1 MGNDF
6 ESKLDEI
13 TQHFTTELRKVKS
26 ELKSA
31 KETSHLN
38 TIHFNGQMKNVS
50 SYFDTALKKGQTELK
65 ESKETLR
72 LKTDE
77 FDEELKIVKSEL
89 QSSKEILER
98 KTDHYEEEI
107 EKLKID
113 VKSSKETL
121 QLQNVRFNGDLG
133 KVKTELRSSKT
144 SLDRLQRENA
154 WLKDN
159 LENASKNQ
167 DNLMTKI
174 ANLDQSS
181 SREFKRMK
189 TELETSKKSFQLK
202 NDDLNEQIENVK
214 TESQSSQAS
223 LIQLQREN
231 VFLKKRFETTSENLG
246 NVSYQIQTLA
256 RSSSKEPIFFDYTLE
271 HHMTSTGYE
280 IVKFDRL
287 MAVSAT
293 KIYDRSTGK
302 VTIKEEGLYYFY
314 AHGLPLEKS
323 GVFYLNIYVDD
334 EAACRAW
341 KNDGTDAHMSCAI
354 VRHFKRGQTIYVKKS
369 NKLYGTY
376 LNGGRS
382 YPHTGFLGFKLQ

>member
-1 MGNDF
+1 MANDF
-6 ESKLDEI
+6 ESKLGEI
-13 TQHFTTELRKVKS
+13 TKHFTNELRKVKS
-26 ELKSA
+26 ELQTA

-38 TIHFNGQMKNVS
+38 MIHFNGQMKNVS
-50 SYFDTALKKGQTELK
+50 THFDTALKNVQTELK
-65 ESKETLR
+65 ESKETLQ
-72 LKTDE
+72 LKSDH

-89 QSSKEILER
+89 KSSKEILER
-98 KTDHYEEEI
+98 KTEHFEEEI
-107 EKLKID
+107 EKLKIEL
-113 VKSSKETL
+113 KSSKESFRLKTDNFEDEL
-121 QLQNVRFNGDLG
+121 R
-133 KVKTELRSSKT
+133 KVKTELRSSRT
-144 SLDRLQRENA
+144 SLYQLQRENA
-154 WLKDN
+154 RLREN
-159 LENASKNQ
+159 QENASKNQ
-167 DNLMTKI
+167 DNIMSKI
-174 ANLDQSS
+174 EILAESS
-181 SREFKRMK
+181 SQE
-189 TELETSKKSFQLK
+189 
-202 NDDLNEQIENVK
+202 IENVK
-214 TESQSSQAS
+214 TASQSSQRKLQAS
-223 LIQLQREN
+223 LVQLQREN
-231 VFLKKRFETTSENLG
+231 VLLKKNLETASKNLES
-246 NVSYQIQTLA
+246 VSTKIEIIDQ
-256 RSSSKEPIFFDYTLE
+256 SSSKEPIFFDYTLE